1 MQPST
6 QPLIPSA
13 VKIRVSNLSFSYN
26 GREILRDTS
35 LEFPEHAITAIVGPS
50 GSGKSTFLMT
60 LNRLWEELPQ
70 CTMGGR
76 VEILLNGIQQNI
88 YAPDCGVEALRR
100 RVGMVF
106 QMPNPLPMSI
116 FKNVAFPL
124 QLAGEKDKNVIRR
137 RVEETLQDVGLWDDV
152 KDRLA
157 GSALS
162 LSGGQQQRM
171 CMARAMILRPE
182 ILLLD
187 EPASALDQKAAEAIE
202 QLLVRWKQNCTILIV
217 SHYLD
222 QVKRIADSVVELQD
236 GQLRNRQGATA
247 RV

>member
-1 MQPST
+1 MPPS
-6 QPLIPSA
+6 IPPIIQSS

-35 LEFPEHAITAIVGPS
+35 VAFPEHAITAIVGPS

-60 LNRLWEELPQ
+60 LNRLWEELPR
-70 CTMGGR
+70 CTMSGR
-76 VEILLNGIQQNI
+76 VEMLLNGVHQNI
-88 YAPDCGVEALRR
+88 YAPDCGMEALRR
-100 RVGMVF
+100 RVAMVF

-124 QLAGEKDKNVIRR
+124 QLAGEKDKRTIRR
-137 RVEETLQDVGLWDDV
+137 RVEETLRDVRLWDEV

-187 EPASALDQKAAEAIE
+187 EPASSLDQKAAEAIE
-202 QLLVRWKQNCTILIV
+202 QLLVRWKHHCTILIV

-222 QVKRIADSVVELQD
+222 QVKRIADNVVELRD
-236 GQLRNRQGATA
+236 GQLRIR
-247 RV
+247 

>member
-1 MQPST
+1 MPLSIQPIIQS
-6 QPLIPSA
+6 S

-35 LEFPEHAITAIVGPS
+35 VAFPEHAITAIVGPS

-60 LNRLWEELPQ
+60 LNRLWEELPR
-70 CTMGGR
+70 CTMSGR
-76 VEILLNGIQQNI
+76 VEMLLNGVHQNI

-106 QMPNPLPMSI
+106 QMPNPLPVSI

-124 QLAGEKDKNVIRR
+124 QLAGEKDKRTIRR
-137 RVEETLQDVGLWDDV
+137 RVEETLRDVRLWDEV

-187 EPASALDQKAAEAIE
+187 EPASSLDQKAAEAIE
-202 QLLVRWKQNCTILIV
+202 QLLVQWKQHCTILIV

-222 QVKRIADSVVELQD
+222 QVKRIADGVVELRD
-236 GQLRNRQGATA
+236 GQLRSI
-247 RV
+247 

>member
-1 MQPST
+1 MPLSIQPIIQS
-6 QPLIPSA
+6 S

-35 LEFPEHAITAIVGPS
+35 VAFPEHAITAIVGPS

-60 LNRLWEELPQ
+60 LNRLWEELPR
-70 CTMGGR
+70 CTMSGR
-76 VEILLNGIQQNI
+76 VEMLLNGVHHDI

-124 QLAGEKDKNVIRR
+124 QLAGEKDKRTIRR
-137 RVEETLQDVGLWDDV
+137 RVEETLRDVHLWDEV

-187 EPASALDQKAAEAIE
+187 EPASSLDQKAAEAIE
-202 QLLVRWKQNCTILIV
+202 QLLVQWKQHCTILIV

-222 QVKRIADSVVELQD
+222 QVKRIADGVVELRD
-236 GQLRNRQGATA
+236 GQLRSI
-247 RV
+247 